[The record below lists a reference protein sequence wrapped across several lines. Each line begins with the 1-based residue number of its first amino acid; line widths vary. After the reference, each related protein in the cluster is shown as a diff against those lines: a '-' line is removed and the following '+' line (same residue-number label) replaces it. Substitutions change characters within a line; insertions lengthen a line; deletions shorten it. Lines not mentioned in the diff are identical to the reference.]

1 MNKGLNVSIFTN
13 KSCTTDK
20 SVFTFGKK
28 VQVFAL
34 RKPPVGVFII
44 AINVVNISNKIPEPG
59 TMCSACSIG
68 PSDLHQGCPADLRG
82 LFSLMTQILQV
93 IMERA
98 TILSAESA
106 YRICAHLR
114 ESFPAACSVSRP
126 GVSEKISVMDV
137 AYSSKFR
144 EGSWRCS
151 NSDLT
156 GLH

>member
-20 SVFTFGKK
+20 SVFTFGEK
-28 VQVFAL
+28 VQIFAL
-34 RKPPVGVFII
+34 RKLPVGVFII

-59 TMCSACSIG
+59 AMCSACSTG
-68 PSDLHQGCPADLRG
+68 PSDLHQGCSADLRG

-106 YRICAHLR
+106 LICGKASRL
-114 ESFPAACSVSRP
+114 PAVSASLVFQRKSP
-126 GVSEKISVMDV
+126 
-137 AYSSKFR
+137 
-144 EGSWRCS
+144 
-151 NSDLT
+151 
-156 GLH
+156 